1 MKVVVDELRCDAHGV
16 CVSVCPEVFDLND
29 DDDVVRLIDEY
40 PDQSLRERIVKA
52 VQQCPKAA
60 ITIEENQ

>member
-40 PDQSLRERIVKA
+40 PDPSLRESIEKA

-60 ITIEENQ
+60 IAIEE

>member
-1 MKVVVDELRCDAHGV
+1 MKVVVDQFRCDAHGV

-29 DDDVVRLIDEY
+29 DEDVVRVIDEH
-40 PDQSLRERIVKA
+40 PDESLRDRIDKA

-60 ITIEENQ
+60 ITIED